1 MVEGV
6 VDTGQ
11 LHVVGVGEELEGLV
25 YFFVRHETSDRGVGL
40 EEEDGAADLRQ
51 EGIGRV
57 ARCDL
62 VEAFEE
68 GSLRIRVDLI

>member
-1 MVEGV
+1 MVKGM
-6 VDTGQ
+6 VDAGQ
-11 LHVVGVGEELEGLV
+11 LHVARVRQELEGQV
-25 YFFVRHETSDRGVGL
+25 YLCVRHEAAGRVGL

-62 VEAFEE
+62 VESLEE
-68 GSLRIRVDLI
+68 CSQRIRVDLV